1 MSARILSYS
10 IKNYGSVDTEQT
22 IDFSKTGNIVGLY
35 GENACGK
42 TTIINALALHLD
54 LAKGLRLNFLNDK
67 FLTRKTFFYNEK
79 NTESTIRFVS
89 NKTEYIHK
97 IIYDKNK
104 KIIEEIFESNNVVL
118 FSYNLQKITFSGNQD
133 EEIEPFTKK
142 IKEIADSGLQSLI
155 LPLYSALLPKLK
167 IPNLIFYC
175 NGQDKTKFHPTEDYV
190 KELNKY
196 IPLIDVNISKITYDK
211 ERNEI
216 FFHHTNDN
224 KETMKLPIYEESKG
238 IQNLTDDMVFIIS
251 SLKKGGIVIFDE
263 IENSFHPKLLQFI
276 ISTFQ
281 NKKYNKNNAYLIFT
295 SHSIDTFDYLK
306 QKGII
311 IVDKINH
318 QSILRPLYE
327 TEKSS
332 RSQTKKNFL
341 NGSYGSSP
349 CIQSESFLYYLHNN
363 EK

>member
-1 MSARILSYS
+1 MSERILSYS
-10 IKNYGSVDTEQT
+10 IKNYGSFDKEQT

-42 TTIINALALHLD
+42 TTIINALALHLG
-54 LAKGLRLNFLNDK
+54 LARGLLLNFIDNK

-104 KIIEEIFESNNVVL
+104 KIIEEIFESENIVL
-118 FSYNLQKITFSGNQD
+118 FRYNSGDIIFSGNQD
-133 EEIEPFTKK
+133 NLEPFIDK
-142 IKEIADSGLQSLI
+142 ITAIVDSGLETLI
-155 LPLYSALLPKLK
+155 LPLYSALLPQLK

-175 NGQDKTKFHPTEDYV
+175 NRQDKAKFHLTEDYA

-196 IPLIDVNISKITYDK
+196 IPLIDVNISEITYDK

-224 KETMKLPIYEESKG
+224 KETIKLSIHEESKG
-238 IQNLTDDMVFIIS
+238 IQNLTDDMLFILF
-251 SLKKGGIVIFDE
+251 SLKKGGVIIFDE

-276 ISTFQ
+276 INLFK
-281 NKKYNKNNAYLIFT
+281 NKKYNTNNAYLIFT

-327 TEKSS
+327 TEKSTS
-332 RSQTKKNFL
+332 PQRKKNFL